1 MVAIVFVLNDRVGD
15 AVVVRSARLMIF
27 DEEGIIERRA
37 VESLR
42 RRCYYY
48 TLYLFYLLRQ
58 RGMQCQCDGADARSK
73 SIAEQ

>member
-37 VESLR
+37 VERLR
-42 RRCYYY
+42 RRRFYYIHSIY
-48 TLYLFYLLRQ
+48 SIYYD
-58 RGMQCQCDGADARSK
+58 RGACNVSVMAQMQEAR
-73 SIAEQ
+73 A